1 MELNRKNYVKTRTIK
16 SSSRRWNIDGAT
28 ITANNDDIL
37 MLCTDYKPCLD
48 FLSPNIFE
56 QFSYTPD
63 DLFCPIIHPRHVF
76 HLPLC
81 NLVLT
86 GMCRDVCWMIIEL
99 QARWMAVILLVFYP
113 PLLLLH
119 NRQVSV

>member
-1 MELNRKNYVKTRTIK
+1 MEQQSQLIMMIFLCYVLII
-16 SSSRRWNIDGAT
+16 NHVLI
-28 ITANNDDIL
+28 
-37 MLCTDYKPCLD
+37 
-48 FLSPNIFE
+48 FFSPNIFE
-56 QFSYTPD
+56 QLSYTPD
-63 DLFCPIIHPRHVF
+63 DLFCPIILPRHVF

-81 NLVLT
+81 NLALT